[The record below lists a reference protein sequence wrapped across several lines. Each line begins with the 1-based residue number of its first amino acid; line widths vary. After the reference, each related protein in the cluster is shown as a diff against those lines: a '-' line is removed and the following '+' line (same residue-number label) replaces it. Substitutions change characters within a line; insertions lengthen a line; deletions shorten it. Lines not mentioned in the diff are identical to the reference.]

1 MNNSHGRT
9 LPTNRYPMNQ
19 SSNTA
24 NGVTY
29 SYASSVRLQQQSMN
43 PIRGVHPQNG
53 MYSNIGTNA
62 DGSMNGMSYGSDY
75 YQRNIPTS
83 NAAGNSFLQ
92 QPQLNT
98 QFQAKKQA
106 STQRF
111 QPITSS
117 GIMVSGI
124 RPSLS
129 QMSPYMQRPT
139 TPKPVYDI
147 YHTAPNTVQYS
158 SQLRQ
163 VQSSSVPRQEQ
174 KFSPLPDSIS
184 PVESKRHHSE
194 REFSK
199 LYTTPDFLVK
209 EVLSFTD
216 KPKVG

>member
-1 MNNSHGRT
+1 
-9 LPTNRYPMNQ
+9 
-19 SSNTA
+19 
-24 NGVTY
+24 
-29 SYASSVRLQQQSMN
+29 MN

-106 STQRF
+106 STQQF

-147 YHTAPNTVQYS
+147 YHTAPNTVQDS